1 MPLELYL
8 AFVVAAFVVI
18 IVPGPVVSLVI
29 ANALR
34 HGSGYALISLAGT
47 QSGTALLLL
56 AVGLGLS
63 FLIGVMAEWF
73 DWVRWLGA
81 AYLIWLGIQ
90 RLRDGSRLEAAQAPP
105 RLSFGR
111 LYLQGFLI
119 SLSNPK
125 SMAFLAVFLP
135 QFIDPSAPAG
145 PQMALLCVT
154 FWVIAFLGD
163 GLYAL
168 AAGGARRWF
177 SRPGRLGW
185 INRITGA
192 ILIAGG
198 AWLALARRG

>member
-1 MPLELYL
+1 MPLDLYL

-34 HGSGYALISLAGT
+34 HGSGYALVSLAGT
-47 QSGTALLLL
+47 QSGTALLLA

-73 DWVRWLGA
+73 DWVRWIGA
-81 AYLIWLGIQ
+81 AYLIWLGVQ
-90 RLRDGSRLEAAQAPP
+90 RLREGGRLEGVQPEP
-105 RLSFGR
+105 RLPFGK
-111 LYLQGFLI
+111 LFLQGFLI

-135 QFIDPSAPAG
+135 QFIDPGEAAG

-154 FWVIAFLGD
+154 FWVIALLGD

-177 SRPGRLGW
+177 SKPGRLRW
-185 INRITGA
+185 INRITGSV
-192 ILIAGG
+192 LIAGG
-198 AWLALARRG
+198 AWLALARR